1 VCFEALVFRRNTRQH
16 RATPA
21 VLTCGPFARSSYRE
35 RYQDSPRMTAPMPS
49 QSLTDVALVSVRFL
63 TQFREKFRGC
73 EASPVRRHVDR
84 GCLCGWTDVRDLGA
98 VLDHELPHSCARS
111 GPVNQPLAGMVVGT
125 RTDRLCGS
133 DFNASGWPDLR
144 WRPISG
150 GVAPARGGG
159 ARHEWEAGN
168 ALDRRGIE
176 KDRRQ
181 EI

>member
-1 VCFEALVFRRNTRQH
+1 VFRSSRLSAKHAPVSCDSRSAYMRAVRSLFQPGKISRQPPND
-16 RATPA
+16 R
-21 VLTCGPFARSSYRE
+21 
-35 RYQDSPRMTAPMPS
+35 PMPS
-49 QSLTDVALVSVRFL
+49 QSVTGVALVSVRFL
-63 TQFREKFRGC
+63 TQFREKFRGR

-144 WRPISG
+144 WRPTSG

-159 ARHEWEAGN
+159 ARHE
-168 ALDRRGIE
+168 
-176 KDRRQ
+176 
-181 EI
+181 